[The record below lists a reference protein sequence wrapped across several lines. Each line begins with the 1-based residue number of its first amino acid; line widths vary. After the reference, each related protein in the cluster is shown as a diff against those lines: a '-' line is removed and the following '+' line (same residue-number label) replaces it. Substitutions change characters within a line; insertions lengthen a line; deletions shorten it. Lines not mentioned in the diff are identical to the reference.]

1 MPSIC
6 RSCDMCIV
14 FSFRKI
20 LCTNLKR
27 ISHRAI
33 EGTQLEVA
41 LDEVEG
47 SRQPKGRHK
56 GILTLNVIK
65 FYSIGYA
72 ILCYNQII

>member
-1 MPSIC
+1 
-6 RSCDMCIV
+6 MCIV
-14 FSFRKI
+14 FCVRKI
-20 LCTNLKR
+20 LCTNLR
-27 ISHRAI
+27 HISHHAI

-65 FYSIGYA
+65 FYSVGYA
-72 ILCYNQII
+72 ILCYDQII